1 MSKIRDWKSKDDK
14 QIMITALEQV
24 QKYWPILEDM
34 KKTRKIGG
42 PDIMQEILTKE
53 KFTKV
58 SSIAI
63 MNYALR
69 IFL

>member
-1 MSKIRDWKSKDDK
+1 
-14 QIMITALEQV
+14 MITAWEQV